1 MTYKELVLALMNKA
15 GVDEVSIEDFRRLL
29 SFLGG
34 YTASGHKL
42 DGVVMDYA
50 FDINRWEQMA
60 RDRDLFTSYSNPS
73 RVCLVNDKFD
83 AAMSGNKLPKSVFDV
98 IDKFLEIDG
107 IKEKAS
113 HIYYVLVTINGNEV
127 DVKESGVRIKETLV
141 TSGGFKVY
149 RTEGKLMI
157 ADGLATEFLSEDL
170 LCTWLNFENKR
181 VYYTSSKKECKEI
194 LCKTAKSI
202 LKEAKTTLDKIS
214 KLGV

>member
-1 MTYKELVLALMNKA
+1 MTYRELVLALMNRA
-15 GVDEVSIEDFRRLL
+15 GVDEVSLEDFRRLL

-50 FDINRWEQMA
+50 FDIARWEQMA

-83 AAMSGNKLPKSVFDV
+83 TAMSENKLPKSIFGT
-98 IDKFLEIDG
+98 IDKFLEIDD

-113 HIYYVLVTINGNEV
+113 HIYYVIVTINGTEV
-127 DVKESGVRIKETLV
+127 DVKESEVRIKETLV

-149 RTEGKLMI
+149 RTEGKLII

-181 VYYTSSKKECKEI
+181 VYYTSSKKKCREV
-194 LCKTAKSI
+194 LCKTAESI
-202 LKEAKTTLDKIS
+202 LKEAKTTLDRIS

>member
-1 MTYKELVLALMNKA
+1 MTYRELVLTLMNRA

-50 FDINRWEQMA
+50 FDAARWEQMA

-83 AAMSGNKLPKSVFDV
+83 TAMSENKLPKSIFDA
-98 IDKFLEIDG
+98 IDKFLEIDD

-113 HIYYVLVTINGNEV
+113 HIYYVIVTINGTEV
-127 DVKESGVRIKETLV
+127 DVKESEVRIKETLV
-141 TSGGFKVY
+141 TSGGSKVY
-149 RTEGKLMI
+149 RTEGKLII

-181 VYYTSSKKECKEI
+181 VYYTSSKRECRDI

-202 LKEAKTTLDKIS
+202 LKEAKTTLDRIS
-214 KLGV
+214 ELGV